1 MKKNVLSTHFC
12 LIIEGEPVKANV
24 GETLLNDVG
33 ADHLNMDIQMEEANL
48 YPGDVQE
55 PLDDAVLGPHDAVI
69 GPVHGVQQKPR
80 KLSYSNIVFITALH
94 FNKLKITFGI

>member
-1 MKKNVLSTHFC
+1 M
-12 LIIEGEPVKANV
+12 
-24 GETLLNDVG
+24 LNDVG

-80 KLSYSNIVFITALH
+80 KLSYSNIVFITALY
-94 FNKLKITFGI
+94 FNKLKKLLGQRERKEIKVVSVDDKLYGVLDRIASI